1 MTERYPVFGVRGK
14 KAGSQA
20 GWALVTG
27 GVNDARVEAHRIH
40 QLLGKCLKAVEA
52 SKHREELFALAG
64 DILVDFPERVK
75 RLEQSLD
82 ETSYA
87 LALLGQDF
95 LKDHLSATS
104 RARIDT
110 TVESVG
116 SLSRYS
122 LQRILQSKRQP

>member
-1 MTERYPVFGVRGK
+1 MEGTS
-14 KAGSQA
+14 A
-20 GWALVTG
+20 
-27 GVNDARVEAHRIH
+27 ARVEAHRLH
-40 QLLGKCLKAVEA
+40 QLLAKCLKAVE
-52 SKHREELFALAG
+52 SSDLKEEVFALAG
-64 DILVDFPERVK
+64 DLLVDFPERLK
-75 RLEQSLD
+75 HLEQQLD

-87 LALLGQDF
+87 LALLGEDF

-122 LQRILQSKRQP
+122 LQRILRSKGQP